1 MYLATLPLN
10 ALRAF
15 EAAARHLS
23 LTRAADE
30 LHVTPSALSHQIRG
44 LEAQLGQQLFVRK
57 VRAIELTAVGK
68 MLYPGL
74 QTGFTHIRDAVDGI
88 QLRADD
94 HVLVVSTPPGF
105 TTKWLAPRLYR
116 FAIAQP
122 DIDAR
127 VSSSMANAD
136 FRTDGVDLAIRN
148 LRTGQSAGDGLVA
161 EMQMPITLIP
171 VCSPSLIEKFGP
183 IDDVQD
189 INRLPLIHDES
200 FAQYARMPGW
210 RKWLETAGAEHDD
223 FDRGVRL
230 NSVDHALVAAVEGAG
245 VLLTHAVLA
254 HDDLASGRLIQPFDL
269 CLPTDRAYHLVYP
282 EANAPLKKI
291 ELFRDWV
298 VAEVTAM
305 TL

>member
-1 MYLATLPLN
+1 MYMPTLPLN

-23 LTRAADE
+23 LTRAAEE

-88 QLRADD
+88 QPRADD

-116 FAIAQP
+116 FAMAHS

-136 FRTDGVDLAIRN
+136 FRTDGVDVAIRN
-148 LRTGQSAGDGLVA
+148 LRIGQQPGEGLVA
-161 EMQMPITLIP
+161 EMQMAITMVP
-171 VCSPSLIEKFGP
+171 VCSPSLLEKFGP
-183 IDDVQD
+183 IDDVGD
-189 INRLPLIHDES
+189 IGRLPLIHDDA
-200 FAQYARMPGW
+200 FDGRLGMPGW
-210 RKWLETAGAEHDD
+210 RQWLDAAGTDHGE

-245 VLLTHAVLA
+245 ILLTHLVLA
-254 HDDLASGRLIQPFDL
+254 HDDLVSGRLIQPFDL
-269 CLPTDRAYHLVYP
+269 TLPTDRAYHLVYP
-282 EANAPLKKI
+282 EASASLNKI
-291 ELFRDWV
+291 ELFRDWMA
-298 VAEVTAM
+298 AEVGAM